1 MKAVQL
7 IQIGQPLESRE
18 LDTPEI
24 TDGDVLV
31 AIKAAGICHS
41 DAHYRSGTNT
51 ALKLPLTLGHE
62 IAGVVE
68 KTGAHVEHIREGDRV
83 CLHYLVTCGT
93 CRHCKAGREQFCLT
107 GTMLGNNRNGGYA
120 EYIAVPEENVF
131 LLPDD
136 IPFEHGAIM
145 MCSSATSYHALMKAR
160 LNKGESVAIFGV
172 GGLGMAAI
180 QLARSFGASKVYA
193 IDINDSKLTLA
204 EQFGAIP
211 IDASKKDPI
220 MELKRLTNGEG
231 VDVALELIGLPKT
244 TGQAIE
250 SLALCGRAALVGL
263 GDNPVEI
270 YSYKNI
276 IKKEAEIIGV
286 SDHLAAEI
294 PRLIELV
301 LDGSLNLSSILTQKI
316 QLSDKEINNVLDSL
330 QKFDGENIRSV
341 ITL

>member
-7 IQIGQPLESRE
+7 IEIGQPLEIRE
-18 LDTPEI
+18 LDIPEI
-24 TDGDVLV
+24 KDGDVLV
-31 AIKAAGICHS
+31 AIKAVGICHS
-41 DAHYRSGTNT
+41 DAHYRSGT
-51 ALKLPLTLGHE
+51 AAVSDLPLTLGHE

-68 KTGAHVEHIREGDRV
+68 RTGSDVGNFREGDRV
-83 CLHYLVTCGT
+83 CLHYLITCGT

-107 GTMLGNNRNGGYA
+107 GEMLGKCRNGGFA
-120 EYIAVPEENVF
+120 EYVAVPEENVF

-145 MCSSATSYHALMKAR
+145 MCSSATSYHALKKAR
-160 LNKGESVAIFGV
+160 LNDGESVAIFGV

-193 IDINDSKLTLA
+193 IDINVPKLTLA

-220 MELKRLTNGEG
+220 IELSRLTKGEG

-244 TGQAIE
+244 AGQVIE
-250 SLALCGRAALVGL
+250 SLGLFGRAALVGL
-263 GDNPVEI
+263 DDNPVEV
-270 YSYKNI
+270 YSYKNLI
-276 IKKEAEIIGV
+276 RKEAEIIGV
-286 SDHLAAEI
+286 SDHLAEEI
-294 PRLIELV
+294 PHLIELV
-301 LDGSLNLSSILTQKI
+301 CNGSLDLSSTLTQKI
-316 QLSDKEINNVLDSL
+316 QLSDKEINKVLDGL

>member
-18 LDTPEI
+18 LDIPEI
-24 TDGDVLV
+24 TGGDILV

-41 DAHYRSGTNT
+41 DAHYRSGTT
-51 ALKLPLTLGHE
+51 AVLELPLTLGHE
-62 IAGVVE
+62 IAGIVE
-68 KTGAHVEHIREGDRV
+68 KTGAQVENVREGDRV

-107 GTMLGNNRNGGYA
+107 GEMLGKCRNGGYA
-120 EYIAVPEENVF
+120 EYVAVPAENVF

-145 MCSSATSYHALMKAR
+145 MCSSATSYHALKKAR
-160 LNKGESVAIFGV
+160 LNEGESVAIFGV

-180 QLARSFGASKVYA
+180 QLARSFGASEVYA
-193 IDINDSKLTLA
+193 IDINASKLTLA

-220 MELKRLTNGEG
+220 IELNRLTNGEG

-244 TGQAIE
+244 AEQAIE
-250 SLALCGRAALVGL
+250 SLALFGRAALVGIN
-263 GDNPVEI
+263 DNPVEV
-270 YSYKNI
+270 YSYKNLI
-276 IKKEAEIIGV
+276 NKEAEIIGV
-286 SDHLAAEI
+286 SDHLTEEI
-294 PRLIELV
+294 PHLIELV
-301 LDGSLNLSSILTQKI
+301 RNGSLDLSPTLTQKI
-316 QLSDKEINNVLDSL
+316 PLSDEAINKVLDSL
-330 QKFDGENIRSV
+330 QRFDGENIRSV

>member
-7 IQIGQPLESRE
+7 IKIGQPLEFRE
-18 LDTPEI
+18 LDIPEI

-41 DAHYRSGTNT
+41 DAHYRSGT
-51 ALKLPLTLGHE
+51 AAVSDLPLTLGHE

-68 KTGAHVEHIREGDRV
+68 RTGAHVGNFREGDRV
-83 CLHYLVTCGT
+83 CLHYLITCGT

-107 GTMLGNNRNGGYA
+107 GEMLGKGRNGGFA
-120 EYIAVPEENVF
+120 EYVAVPEENVF

-145 MCSSATSYHALMKAR
+145 MCSSATSYHALIKAR
-160 LNKGESVAIFGV
+160 LTKGESVAIFGV

-211 IDASKKDPI
+211 IDASKKDPVI
-220 MELKRLTNGEG
+220 ELSRLTNGEG

-244 TGQAIE
+244 AGQAIE
-250 SLALCGRAALVGL
+250 SLGLFGRAALVGL
-263 GDNPVEI
+263 DDNPVEV
-270 YSYKNI
+270 YSYENLI
-276 IKKEAEIIGV
+276 RKEAEIIGV
-286 SDHLAAEI
+286 SDHLAEEI
-294 PRLIELV
+294 PHLIELV
-301 LDGSLNLSSILTQKI
+301 RDGSLDLSSTLTQKI
-316 QLSDKEINNVLDSL
+316 QLNDKEINKVLDGL

>member
-18 LDTPEI
+18 LDIPEI

-31 AIKAAGICHS
+31 AIKAAGICHT
-41 DAHYRSGTNT
+41 DTRYRSSTT
-51 ALKLPLTLGHE
+51 AVLELPRTLGHE
-62 IAGVVE
+62 IAGIVE
-68 KTGAHVEHIREGDRV
+68 KTGAHVDNVHEGDRV

-107 GTMLGNNRNGGYA
+107 GEMLGNSRNGGYA
-120 EYIAVPEENVF
+120 EYVSVPAENAF

-145 MCSSATSYHALMKAR
+145 MCSSATSYHALKKAR
-160 LNKGESVAIFGV
+160 LQEGESVAIFGV

-180 QLARSFGASKVYA
+180 QLARSFGASEVYA
-193 IDINDSKLTLA
+193 IDINASKLTLA

-220 MELKRLTNGEG
+220 IELNRLTNGEG
-231 VDVALELIGLPKT
+231 VDVALELIGLTKT
-244 TGQAIE
+244 AEQAIE
-250 SLALCGRAALVGL
+250 SLALFGRAALVGL
-263 GDNPVEI
+263 NDNPVEL
-270 YSYKNI
+270 YSYKNLI
-276 IKKEAEIIGV
+276 SKEAEIIGV
-286 SDHLAAEI
+286 SDHLTEEF
-294 PRLIELV
+294 PHLIELV
-301 LDGSLNLSSILTQKI
+301 RNGSLDLSPTLTQKI

-330 QKFDGENIRSV
+330 QRFDGENIRSV

>member
-7 IQIGQPLESRE
+7 TQIGQPLESRE

-41 DAHYRSGTNT
+41 DAHYRSGTAT
-51 ALKLPLTLGHE
+51 VSELPLTLGHE

-68 KTGAHVEHIREGDRV
+68 KTGAHVDNVREGDRV
-83 CLHYLVTCGT
+83 CLHYLVICGK

-107 GTMLGNNRNGGYA
+107 GEMLGKDRNGGYA
-120 EYIAVPEENVF
+120 EYISVPAENTYV
-131 LLPDD
+131 LPDD
-136 IPFEHGAIM
+136 IPFELGAIM
-145 MCSSATSYHALMKAR
+145 MCSSATSYHALVKAR
-160 LNKGESVAIFGV
+160 VSEGESVAIFGV

-211 IDASKKDPI
+211 INASKKDPVI
-220 MELKRLTNGEG
+220 ELSRLTKGEG

-263 GDNPVEI
+263 DDNPVEI

-286 SDHLAAEI
+286 SDHLTAEI
-294 PRLIELV
+294 PHLIELV
-301 LDGSLNLSSILTQKI
+301 HNGSLDLSSILTQKI

>member
-18 LDTPEI
+18 LDIPEI
-24 TDGDVLV
+24 TDGDILV

-41 DAHYRSGTNT
+41 DAHYRSGTT
-51 ALKLPLTLGHE
+51 SVSELPLTLGHE

-68 KTGAHVEHIREGDRV
+68 KTGAHVDNFREGDRV

-107 GTMLGNNRNGGYA
+107 GEMLGNNRNGGYA
-120 EYIAVPEENVF
+120 EYVVVPAENVF

-145 MCSSATSYHALMKAR
+145 MCSSATSYHALKKAR
-160 LNKGESVAIFGV
+160 LKEGESVAIFGV
-172 GGLGMAAI
+172 GGLGMAAV
-180 QLARSFGASKVYA
+180 QLARSFGASEVYA
-193 IDINDSKLTLA
+193 IDINASKLTLA

-220 MELKRLTNGEG
+220 IELNRLTNGEG

-244 TGQAIE
+244 
-250 SLALCGRAALVGL
+250 
-263 GDNPVEI
+263 
-270 YSYKNI
+270 
-276 IKKEAEIIGV
+276 AEQV
-286 SDHLAAEI
+286 
-294 PRLIELV
+294 
-301 LDGSLNLSSILTQKI
+301 
-316 QLSDKEINNVLDSL
+316 INH
-330 QKFDGENIRSV
+330 
-341 ITL
+341 